1 MRWLMLLF
9 ALGATQAAAAETLSG
24 KVVAVPNGD
33 TLVIQTGPKKR
44 QRVRLADI
52 DAPERGQEFGAQA
65 RQSLLELCFRKQA
78 EADAGHV
85 KCEGTDV
92 NAEQVRR
99 GFAWVSPKQTQPGS
113 PLFELE
119 AHARLRQIGL
129 WAGEKPV
136 APWEWRAARGKP

>member
-1 MRWLMLLF
+1 MRWTVVLLGLTAGA
-9 ALGATQAAAAETLSG
+9 ALAEPISG
-24 KVVAVPNGD
+24 KVVAVASGD
-33 TLVIQTGPKKR
+33 TLTILDAAKKR
-44 QRVRLADI
+44 HRIRLADI

-65 RQSLLELCFRKQA
+65 RQSLIELCFRKQA

-92 NAEQVRR
+92 SAEQVRH
-99 GFAWVSPKQTQPGS
+99 GFAWVSPKQTPPGS

-129 WAGEKPV
+129 WAGEQPV
-136 APWEWRAARGKP
+136 APWEWRAARGRP

>member
-1 MRWLMLLF
+1 MRWMVLCVGL
-9 ALGATQAAAAETLSG
+9 AASAASAEVISG
-24 KVVAVPNGD
+24 KVVAVASGD
-33 TLVIQTGPKKR
+33 ALTILDAAKKR
-44 QRVRLADI
+44 HRIRLADI

-65 RQSLLELCFRKQA
+65 RQSLIELCFRKQA
-78 EADAGHV
+78 AADAGHV
-85 KCEGTDV
+85 KCEGTEV